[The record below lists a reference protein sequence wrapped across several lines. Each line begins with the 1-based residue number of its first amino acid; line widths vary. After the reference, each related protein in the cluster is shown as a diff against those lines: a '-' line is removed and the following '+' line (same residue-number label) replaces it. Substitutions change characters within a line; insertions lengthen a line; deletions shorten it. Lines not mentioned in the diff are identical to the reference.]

1 MSSNVKLKS
10 VTCAFSGHGKT
21 KGETTL
27 ALDNVNLEIKAG
39 EFFTLLGPSGSGKST
54 CLRVI
59 GGFISPNSGEVSIHN
74 RVVTHL
80 PPNRREVNTVFQD
93 YGLFPHFTVLENVG
107 YGLMVRGVKR
117 AERESRGRE
126 MLKLV
131 RLHGLDD
138 RKPGQ
143 LSGGQQ
149 QRVALARALMVEPK
163 VLLLDEPLGALDL
176 KLREEV
182 QVELKAIQ
190 RQLGVTF
197 VFVTHD
203 QNEAMSLSDR
213 IGVFNKGRI
222 EQIASASE
230 LYNRPATRFVAE
242 FIGSVNI
249 FELNDGRA
257 RMVRPELIH
266 IGGKKDAKLQAMVR
280 DLHYFGSV
288 SRLLVEPLA
297 GELKPS
303 SDLVTIE
310 IRSSEQVKLPAHGES
325 VYLHWDDAKTH
336 VIAAEKGRR

>member
-10 VTCAFSGHGKT
+10 VTCAFSGYGKSA
-21 KGETTL
+21 KNTTL
-27 ALDNVNLEIKAG
+27 ALNNIDLEIRAG

-59 GGFISPNSGEVSIHN
+59 GGFISPNAGEVMINN

-80 PPNRREVNTVFQD
+80 PPNKREVNTVFQD
-93 YGLFPHFTVLENVG
+93 YGLFPHLTVLQNVC

-117 AERESRGRE
+117 SERESRARE
-126 MLKLV
+126 ILNLV
-131 RLHGLDD
+131 RLQDVDD
-138 RKPGQ
+138 RKPAQ

-149 QRVALARALMVEPK
+149 QRVALARALLVEPK

-176 KLREEV
+176 KLREQV

-213 IGVFNKGRI
+213 IGVFNKGQI
-222 EQIASASE
+222 EQIASATQ
-230 LYNRPATRFVAE
+230 LYNQPATRFVAE

-249 FELNDGRA
+249 FELAGGKA
-257 RMVRPELIH
+257 RMVRPEIITLGAKKGFQASGDGAGSSIFWFGLAAA
-266 IGGKKDAKLQAMVR
+266 GGADGWR
-280 DLHYFGSV
+280 D
-288 SRLLVEPLA
+288 
-297 GELKPS
+297 
-303 SDLVTIE
+303 
-310 IRSSEQVKLPAHGES
+310 
-325 VYLHWDDAKTH
+325 
-336 VIAAEKGRR
+336 